1 MNNRAEIVFRLA
13 PDIYNE
19 NKNMLD
25 IYEAQ
30 KTELGRYEAIIYRIF
45 LNNYVKHADLEGVRR
60 LEAIFYIKANEATE
74 TLEFRKARLL
84 NKFAFL
90 PPFTKIYLNRLL
102 NNIFGEG
109 NVIVFIYYDE
119 RRLEVDIENI
129 DEILINQI
137 IKEIRQIIPANMIL
151 EKYQVI
157 PYTHRYL
164 RNHYTHRQMQQFTQ
178 GELSQYAT

>member
-19 NKNMLD
+19 NENMLD
-25 IYEAQ
+25 VYGAQ
-30 KTELGRYEAIIYRIF
+30 KIELGNYEAIIYRIF
-45 LNNYVKHADLEGVRR
+45 LNNYVKYADLEGVRR

-90 PPFTKIYLNRLL
+90 PPFTKIFLKRLL

-109 NVIVFIYYDE
+109 NVEVFIYYDE
-119 RRLEVDIENI
+119 RRLEIDIENA
-129 DEILINQI
+129 EIKLINQTM
-137 IKEIRQIIPANMIL
+137 KDIRQIIPANMIL
-151 EKYQVI
+151 EKYQVM

-164 RNHYTHRQMQQFTQ
+164 RNHYTHEEMQQFTQ
-178 GELSQYAT
+178 GELSQYAD